1 MAPAPRVAF
10 VHGFLGSP
18 ADWADVLAH
27 LPAGIDA
34 DCVPLAELDCAS
46 VDAAAASLATRLES
60 RLEAPPADLVV
71 GYSLGGR
78 IALELAASRP
88 ALAPRLLLLAAGLG
102 IEDPGERA
110 ARAASDDALAA
121 RLTRDGLAR
130 FVDAW
135 YELPLFADFRRH
147 PSFEATRARRLA
159 GDGAF
164 WARCLS
170 GCSAGRTRPRWDA
183 LAALAPRTLLAVG
196 ALDERYAAAAA
207 RAARIAPALRVETVP
222 AAGHALPLE
231 APESCARLVAACL
244 ARPAVGPS

>member
-1 MAPAPRVAF
+1 MTRMPRVAF
-10 VHGFLGSP
+10 LHGFLGSP

-34 DCVPLAELDCAS
+34 DCVPLARLDCAS
-46 VDAAAASLATRLES
+46 VDAAAASLATHLDAR
-60 RLEAPPADLVV
+60 PADLVV

-102 IEDPGERA
+102 IEDAGERA
-110 ARAASDDALAA
+110 ARAAADDALAA

-130 FVDAW
+130 FIDAW

-147 PSFEATRARRLA
+147 PSFGSTRARRLA

-183 LAALAPRTLLAVG
+183 LAALAPRTVLAIG

-207 RAARIAPALRVETVP
+207 RAARIAPALRVETEPGV
-222 AAGHALPLE
+222 GHALPLE
-231 APESCARLVAACL
+231 APAFCARLVAGCL
-244 ARPAVGPS
+244 ARPTAEAS

>member
-1 MAPAPRVAF
+1 MPRIAL

-18 ADWADVLAH
+18 ADWADLLAH
-27 LPAGIDA
+27 LAPGIEA
-34 DCVPLAELDCAS
+34 DCVPLAELGCAS
-46 VDAAAASLATRLES
+46 VDDAAAALAD
-60 RLEAPPADLVV
+60 RLEARPVDLLA

-88 ALAPRLLLLAAGLG
+88 ALAPRLVLLAAGLG
-102 IEDPGERA
+102 IEDDAERA

-121 RLTRDGLAR
+121 RLATDGLAR
-130 FVDAW
+130 FIDAW

-164 WARCLS
+164 WTRCLS
-170 GCSAGRTRPRWDA
+170 GCSAGRTRPRWTS
-183 LAALAPRTLLAVG
+183 LPELAPRTTLAVG

-207 RAARIAPALRVETVP
+207 RAVCIAPALRVETVP

-231 APESCARLVAACL
+231 APERCARLVEEAL
-244 ARPAVGPS
+244 ARPAA